1 MSLYPLKTIKWNNKD
16 GTLWQLRKTQSVF
29 VDIDSTH
36 SSIYSSQ
43 QPSEAKIT
51 TIVVDLQLVAKS
63 LERRFINCKVGVQTP
78 NIWGYCGDSIKKFIC
93 EIHSM

>member
-29 VDIDSTH
+29 VDIGSTH
-36 SSIYSSQ
+36 SSIYSQ

-51 TIVVDLQLVAKS
+51 TILVDLQHVAKS
-63 LERRFINCKVGVQTP
+63 LELRFINCKVGIQTP

-93 EIHSM
+93 EIHST